1 MALVLS
7 LAMVLAMSI
16 TAFATEGS
24 GTTQTYSITITNATG
39 TYNAYQVFAGNLVEE
54 EGKKILTNISWGSG
68 VNQFSYQ
75 IGVDESN
82 SAKMSNSA
90 TEIAEYLSG
99 KDDSEARKF
108 AAIAANNVKGTATRS
123 ATASSGNAVI
133 DNLPAGYYVI
143 KNTVKGASGESESRY
158 ILQVAG
164 NTTVAN
170 KANVPSFEKKIKDTN
185 DTTGETTRWQDS
197 ADYDIGDSVPFKL
210 EGTVASDYADYK
222 GNYYFAF
229 HDKEEQGLTFEPES
243 VKVYVGENSTD
254 VLENTNNRY
263 YEVKTTNI
271 EKRCTFEVIFKNLKE
286 VPGVVAGTKIR
297 VEYTSKLNKNA
308 TIGKHGNLNS
318 AGLEFSNNP
327 NEEQNGADKPS
338 TGETP
343 WDNVIVFTY
352 KVIVNKY
359 ANSVD
364 PNNKL
369 TGAEFTLKKKMKD
382 GSLKNID
389 VVKST
394 DGTSFTF
401 NGLDDGIYV
410 LTETQTPNK
419 FNTIQPITFTVT
431 AEHKITWDGSDRDN
445 VLTKLSGNAASGE
458 ITFTAKDSNDEYTGD
473 LSTNV
478 INKSGSIL
486 PSTGGIGTTIFYIVG
501 VVLVLGA
508 GVLLV
513 TKKRMNADK

>member
-1 MALVLS
+1 MKHLKKIMALVLS

-68 VNQFSYQ
+68 VDKFSYQ
-75 IGVDESN
+75 IGVDE
-82 SAKMSNSA
+82 SNSA

-99 KDDSEARKF
+99 KGDSEARKF
-108 AAIAANNVKGTATRS
+108 AAIAANKANTATGS
-123 ATASSGNAVI
+123 ATAHGGKAVI
-133 DNLPAGYYVI
+133 DELPAGYYVI
-143 KNTVKGASGESESRY
+143 KNTVNGANGESESRY
-158 ILQVAG
+158 ILQVVG

-185 DTTGETTRWQDS
+185 DTTGETTGWQDS

-229 HDKEEQGLTFEPES
+229 HDKEEQGLTFEPGS
-243 VKVYVGENSTD
+243 VKVYVGNSTKE
-254 VLENTNNRY
+254 LENTNNRY

-271 EKRCTFEVIFKNLKE
+271 EERCTFEVIFKNLKD
-286 VPGVVAGTKIR
+286 VPNVAAGTKIR
-297 VEYTSKLNKNA
+297 VEYTSKLNEEAN
-308 TIGKHGNLNS
+308 IGKHGNLNS

-327 NEEQNGADKPS
+327 NEEQNGENKPS

-382 GSLKNID
+382 GSLKDID

-431 AEHKITWDGSDRDN
+431 AEHKITWDGNDRDN
-445 VLTKLSGNAASGE
+445 VLTELSGNATSGE
-458 ITFTAKDSNDEYTGD
+458 ITFTAKDSNDNYTGE

-478 INKSGSIL
+478 INKSGSTL
-486 PSTGGIGTTIFYIVG
+486 PETGGIGTTIFYIVG